1 MRRHANVFC
10 MRNFIFLVALQII
23 HHAAIENTA
32 LQSNFSIKLL
42 APIVNQYVLTQL
54 PIHLTK
60 IAMKDE
66 NV

>member
-1 MRRHANVFC
+1 

-60 IAMKDE
+60 IAMKDK
-66 NV
+66 

>member
-23 HHAAIENTA
+23 HLAAIENTA
-32 LQSNFSIKLL
+32 LQSNFSIKLH

-60 IAMKDE
+60 IAMKDK
-66 NV
+66 

>member
-1 MRRHANVFC
+1 

-32 LQSNFSIKLL
+32 LQSNFSIKFL

-60 IAMKDE
+60 VAIKGK
-66 NV
+66 